1 MSDHQRPLR
10 FEAPEKKAA
19 NQLVSM
25 FDSNPWGS
33 RGLNSREER
42 LRNRSQPPS
51 HEIPMAAADAA
62 RGGGRGRG
70 GGHRAFLAPYSE
82 LHPGRYPTEMVP
94 GSMTAPAGGMPH
106 GMRQREAPRSNT
118 SSMAVTP
125 ADRKRELVINEDNI
139 IRVAD
144 VISQRMGRTLTIL
157 EQNEIMT
164 VMRGMNYNVLSDKR
178 ISDINEH
185 IAGIV
190 YKNIQ
195 NYICRDSVADSR
207 MRWSEAV
214 KSNLAYADAQA
225 AANNITNISNV
236 SQSCCDEFYMVS
248 TLIFDSRYADI
259 VEFPIS
265 NFPFVVSAVLGGGGT
280 LGKVA
285 SPTEI
290 TNMRKLTVG
299 DFDIPY
305 VKSLDNSETDQV
317 AVLFEK
323 QKAQSYQTPTGSAFH
338 FLFNKEVIGNR
349 IRLHVVPGYET
360 YTFGQ
365 AITSLSDVNIVFLD
379 GVRPVQLPRN
389 QEVNATFVSIAGPPA
404 QLEVTTANPHGMSTG
419 DLAYFEN
426 FRTSPATYSSD
437 ENVLNDIRG
446 HRITN
451 MGTNVFTVNV
461 DMTAS
466 TLIFLAGWNI
476 FYGNQRWRMPT
487 KATFIRPISYQTVS
501 LGEDA

>member
-1 MSDHQRPLR
+1 MADHQRPLI
-10 FEAPEKKAA
+10 FEAPSKKAS
-19 NQLVSM
+19 NQLVTM

-33 RGLNSREER
+33 RGLTSREER

-51 HEIPMAAADAA
+51 HEIPMAAASSA
-62 RGGGRGRG
+62 RN
-70 GGHRAFLAPYSE
+70 HRAFLAPYSE
-82 LHPGRYPTEMVP
+82 LPPGRYPNEITVR
-94 GSMTAPAGGMPH
+94 SMTAPAGGVPR

-125 ADRKRELVINEDNI
+125 ADRKRELIINDDNI

-144 VISQRMGRTLTIL
+144 LISSKMGRVLTSL
-157 EQNEIMT
+157 ERSEIIT
-164 VMRGMNYNVLSDKR
+164 VMRGMNYSILADSR

-185 IAGIV
+185 IAGIA
-190 YKNIQ
+190 YKNMQ
-195 NYICRDSVADSR
+195 NFVCRDNVADSD
-207 MRWSEAV
+207 MRWREAV
-214 KSNLAYADAQA
+214 KSQLAYADAQA

-265 NFPFVVSAVLGGGGT
+265 NFPFVVSAVLGGSGT
-280 LGKVA
+280 LGKVPT
-285 SPTEI
+285 PTEI

-323 QKAQSYQTPTGSAFH
+323 QKAQSYQTPTGASFH

-349 IRLHVVPGYET
+349 IRLHTVPGYET

-389 QEVNATFVSIAGPPA
+389 QEVNAAFASIAGPPA
-404 QLEVTTANPHGMSTG
+404 QLQVTTANPHGMSTG
-419 DLAYFEN
+419 DLAYFSG
-426 FRTSPATYSSD
+426 FRTSASTFSSD
-437 ENVLNDIRG
+437 ENILNDARG

-451 MGTNVFTVNV
+451 LGSNVFTVYV

-466 TLIFLAGWNI
+466 TLLFLAGWNI

-501 LGEDA
+501 LGENA